1 MYQHEIE
8 ARIGN
13 AYNVAN
19 AASEQNEGHD
29 DYQRGMEHVL
39 SILQA
44 ALPEI
49 EEWARKANRE
59 RMESLIR
66 QDKVFSAMRQ
76 AEAERVAAAAKDE
89 GSDA

>member
-19 AASEQNEGHD
+19 ASSEGLEAHVE
-29 DYQRGMEHVL
+29 YQRGMDHVL

>member
-1 MYQHEIE
+1 MYQNEIE

-13 AYNVAN
+13 AFNVAN
-19 AASEQNEGHD
+19 TASEAQEGHD
-29 DYQRGMEHVL
+29 DYQRGMDHVL
-39 SILQA
+39 AILQA

-59 RMESLIR
+59 RVESLIR

-76 AEAERVAAAAKDE
+76 AEAERVAAAAKGE

>member
-19 AASEQNEGHD
+19 AASEQQEGHD
-29 DYQRGMEHVL
+29 DYQRGMDHVL

-59 RMESLIR
+59 RVESLIR
-66 QDKVFSAMRQ
+66 SGQDVRGDAPGRGG
-76 AEAERVAAAAKDE
+76 AGGGGCE
-89 GSDA
+89 GGASDA